1 MTNGGF
7 GNTAWTI
14 CDSWATVA
22 RISPNNSVRPDSVLG
37 GLSSGLE
44 TLFHL
49 A

>member
-7 GNTAWTI
+7 GNTARTI
-14 CDSWATVA
+14 WDSWATVA
-22 RISPNNSVRPDSVLG
+22 RISPNSSARPDSVLG

-44 TLFHL
+44 TVFHL